1 MTKQEQRKRKNAN
14 VAQNQSD
21 DEEKYIDPVSDQEQE
36 IIDAAYLPEGL
47 IEVNKKDI
55 VKTFSGKVKLKIK
68 GMFNSTKIQKYFSY
82 LLMFFSVNY
91 LSMYVYESTTDN
103 DFMLSNAG
111 IRILGAMIVT
121 GALGIFLFRKSRE

>member
-1 MTKQEQRKRKNAN
+1 MTKQDVN

-21 DEEKYIDPVSDQEQE
+21 DEGYIEPVSPQEQE

-47 IEVNKKDI
+47 IEVPKKEI

-68 GMFNSTKIQKYFSY
+68 GMFSSTKIQKYFSY

-91 LSMYVYESTTDN
+91 LSMYVYESTTDS
-103 DFMLSNAG
+103 DFMLSEAG
-111 IRILGAMIVT
+111 IRILGAMIVS
-121 GALGIFLFRKSRE
+121 GVLGIFLYRKSRE

>member
-1 MTKQEQRKRKNAN
+1 MTKQEQRKRKNVN

-21 DEEKYIDPVSDQEQE
+21 DEEEYIDPVSDQEQE

-55 VKTFSGKVKLKIK
+55 VNTFSGKVKLKIK
-68 GMFNSTKIQKYFSY
+68 GMLNSTKIQKYFSY

>member
-1 MTKQEQRKRKNAN
+1 MTNQDQRKRKNVN
-14 VAQNQSD
+14 VAQNPQ
-21 DEEKYIDPVSDQEQE
+21 DEYIEPVSAQEQE

-47 IEVNKKDI
+47 IEVPKKEI
-55 VKTFSGKVKLKIK
+55 VKTFSGKLKLKMQ
-68 GMFNSTKIQKYFSY
+68 GMFSSTKIQMYASY

-91 LSMYVYESTTDN
+91 LSMYVYESTTDS
-103 DFMLSNAG
+103 DFMLSEAG